1 MVSELYHTGVAHDE
15 NPPGRGSGRF
25 PYGSGENPGQHQFTF
40 RSEVDRLKAKGYSQA
55 EIAQMLMGKKG
66 VNKKTGDPI
75 YYNSTDLRAKIARER
90 AAERNQV
97 RARALEL
104 YDECHGNRSEA
115 ARRMG
120 VAESTFRS
128 YLNDAIDE
136 RNKRYEATADFLKKR
151 IAESKS
157 KMIDVSSG
165 SEYYIG
171 IGESIGVTDYTKKV
185 AISMLE
191 QEGYLKGWVNIPNGI
206 NKTTKMV
213 VLAAPPGEGETVKD
227 VFRRMQQNKQDIQPI
242 QDFTPDQGKTWW
254 TPEFPESISSKRIY
268 VRYAEDGGKDK
279 DGVIELRRGVD
290 DISLDGSQ
298 YAQVRVAVDGTH
310 YMKGMAIYGTDI
322 PKGYDVVYNTN
333 KKRGTPLIDD
343 SAVYDP
349 ESGAWS
355 GKEVLK
361 RLKINNDTMEVDR
374 DNPFGALIKSPKDRD
389 GVIMAGGQR
398 KYIGADGKEHLSV
411 INKLQD
417 EGDWDSWSRT
427 LSSQFLSKQPLKLIK
442 QQTDLSIKDKQVE
455 LERIKNLTNPVIK
468 KKLLDEF
475 ADSCDANAADL
486 SVKGFKNQA
495 FQVLLPVPKL
505 KDNEIYAP
513 NYDDGDTVA
522 LVRYPHGGTF
532 EIPVLT
538 VNNKGATAA
547 KEVMRDAKDAVG
559 ITSKVAEQLSGADFD
574 GDTALVIPL
583 KSNRL
588 AVSSRKPLEDLI
600 DFDPKELYKLPD
612 SAPQMKGSTKQK
624 QMGIVTNLITDMTV
638 GGAGF
643 SEIARAVK
651 HSMVVIDAQKHHL
664 DYKQS
669 EKDNDIASLKEI
681 YQKNLATGKVGGA
694 STILSRA
701 KGSAQIPLRKE
712 ITNTKYMTPEE
723 LADWNAGK
731 KVYRDTGETKL
742 KLIKDPNKMTAD
754 ELERYNAGKKIF
766 RQTGT
771 LKTMSVHQMDIVDDA
786 MDLVRDPSNQKEVAY
801 AKYANQLKDL
811 ARNARI
817 ESRSIKTIP
826 VSKEAKATYAAEVE
840 SLNRQLKLAKMNSP
854 KERRARALAE
864 AAVSEK
870 IKSNPDMD
878 YEHRK
883 REEALALTR
892 ARAAV
897 GAKKQM
903 VKISDREW
911 EAIQANAISSSRLKD
926 ILDNTDQEKFKQR
939 ATPKHSST
947 LSNAE
952 IAKAKAMIASG
963 MYTRKEIADS
973 LGVSVSTISRSV
985 G

>member
-40 RSEVDRLKAKGYSQA
+40 RSEVDRLKAKGYSQS
-55 EIAQMLMGKKG
+55 EIAQTLMGKKG
-66 VNKKTGDPI
+66 VNKKTGEPI
-75 YYNSTDLRAKIARER
+75 YYNSTDLRAKIAREKVE
-90 AAERNQV
+90 ERNQL

-104 YDECHGNRSEA
+104 YDECHGNKSEA

-120 VAESTFRS
+120 IAESTLRS

-136 RNKRYEATADFLKKR
+136 RNKRYEATAEFLKKR

-157 KMIDVSSG
+157 GMIDVSSG

-191 QEGYLKGWVNIPNGI
+191 QEGYLKGWVNIPNGL

-398 KYIGADGKEHLSV
+398 KYIGPDGKEHLSV

-522 LVRYPHGGTF
+522 LVRYPHGGIF
-532 EIPVLT
+532 EIPILT
-538 VNNKGATAA
+538 VNNKGAAAA

-588 AVSSRKPLEDLI
+588 AVSSRKPLEGLMN
-600 DFDPKELYKLPD
+600 FDPKELYKLPD
-612 SAPQMKGSTKQK
+612 SAPQMSDSEKQK

-638 GGAGF
+638 GGA
-643 SEIARAVK
+643 SWDHLERAVK

-669 EKDNDIASLKEI
+669 AKDYDIDSLKEI
-681 YQKNLATGKVGGA
+681 YQKNVTTGKIGGA
-694 STILSRA
+694 STVLSRA
-701 KGSAQIPLRKE
+701 KGKAYIPYRKE
-712 ITNTKYMTPEE
+712 ITDTSKMTPEE
-723 LADWNAGK
+723 LSDWNAGK

-742 KLIKDPNKMTAD
+742 KLIKDPKKMTVE
-754 ELERYNAGKKIF
+754 ELERYNAGKKVF
-766 RQTGT
+766 RQTDI
-771 LKTMSVHQMDIVDDA
+771 LKTMTVHQMDTKDDA

-817 ESRSIKTIP
+817 ASRKIETIS

-840 SLNRQLKLAKMNSP
+840 SLNQKLKLAKMNSP

-864 AAVSEK
+864 AVVSEK

-883 REEALALTR
+883 REEALALIR

-897 GAKKQM
+897 GAKKQL
-903 VKISDREW
+903 VNITDREW
-911 EAIQANAISSSRLKD
+911 EAIQANAISSSRLKQ

-939 ATPKHSST
+939 ATPKHSSA